1 MKYISM
7 IELTFSERIDVSK
20 TSESK
25 ECNISHYW
33 YFLDKGFNFQLHVC
47 NGCHDL
53 LMISIN
59 LSDIDILSI

>member
-1 MKYISM
+1 M

>member
-1 MKYISM
+1 M
-7 IELTFSERIDVSK
+7 IELTFYERIDVSK

-53 LMISIN
+53 LMIYIN
-59 LSDIDILSI
+59 LSNIDILSI